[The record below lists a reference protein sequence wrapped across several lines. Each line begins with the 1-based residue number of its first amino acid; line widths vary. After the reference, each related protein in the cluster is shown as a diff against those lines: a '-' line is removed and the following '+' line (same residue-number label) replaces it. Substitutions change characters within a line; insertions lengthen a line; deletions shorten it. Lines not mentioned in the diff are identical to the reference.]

1 MLLQLEK
8 VSSFYGRTQI
18 LRDIDFGVT
27 KGTCMCVLGRNGV
40 GKTTLLRTIMGL
52 VDKMSGTLTVS
63 DTNLTKARTDER
75 AKYGLGYVPQGR
87 QILGNFTVRE
97 NILLGTF
104 AKADRSG
111 KVPEICLDLF
121 PYLAENLNRR
131 AGELSGGQQQQL
143 AISRALAVDPQIL
156 LLDEPTEG
164 IQPNIVAEIGETLRM
179 LNKKMGISMILSEQH
194 IKVARD
200 LGDQFVMMDNG
211 RIVEQG
217 TLEVRPHRRDGQPP
231 HDRLKTKATRNQG
244 RKKWNLFQRRE
255 HRSERR

>member
-1 MLLQLEK
+1 MLLEMDT
-8 VSSFYGRTQI
+8 VSSFYGCTQI
-18 LRDIDFGVT
+18 LRDIDFGV
-27 KGTCMCVLGRNGV
+27 KQGSCVCVLGRNGV

-52 VDKMSGTLTVS
+52 VDKMTGTLSVSGTNV
-63 DTNLTKARTDER
+63 TKARTDER
-75 AKYGLGYVPQGR
+75 AKFGLGYVPQGR

-104 AKADRSG
+104 AKTGRDG
-111 KVPEICLDLF
+111 KVPDICLELF

-143 AISRALAVDPQIL
+143 AIARALAVDPKIL

-179 LNKKMGISMILSEQH
+179 LNTKMGISMILSEQH

-211 RIVEQG
+211 RIVEG
-217 TLEVRPHRRDGQPP
+217 GAIAELTDDMV
-231 HDRLKTKATRNQG
+231 
-244 RKKWNLFQRRE
+244 
-255 HRSERR
+255 ERHMTV